1 LNANQACCVCGG
13 GIQYQPRFTP
23 NTYIALKGF
32 GELDKC
38 KHLKILGLGGDG
50 GTGQQGGSHDHGD
63 TVYIVQVMKGC
74 GPKFHD
80 FTNRGIVERHQFLQ
94 GMKFPVEMDDP
105 GRVERYVR
113 VELRKC
119 RKGVK
124 EQQFEFILQNNGA
137 GDEDGREH
145 HHVGK
150 GNYTVIHAE
159 TGLDLATSLGA
170 SQSMIDIRPTF
181 EKDLFQ
187 GSEEIFFMM
196 SHDQQRQRQHQQHH
210 RQSQYLG
217 SGKFGQTEF
226 SEAEWQYSNE
236 NKFSNELPYTMW
248 MFKRVE
254 EQTMAHETID
264 NAATSTT
271 TTTTTSINGANMD
284 EHAEWLE
291 RMTQSIGIDYLQELA
306 PWHLLDVEREAS
318 KGDVK
323 ARFRE
328 LSRTFHPDK
337 VHFSNKDTFE
347 KIFVLLQN
355 AYEGLKSTDE
365 AQKEKF
371 RSSADTDSQLFAH
384 SKHVIEL
391 LPFHWTK
398 IGSEIDNDHDNGD
411 SKVEEED
418 SDARYVIDTATH
430 LNTTNTSSDDV
441 DTPEKSEQLWVIFLY
456 SARCGM
462 SRAIEGFLDLAARH
476 LERHEDVKVGAYG
489 CGLYE
494 DFSPKR
500 KKGDLLGLQSDPI
513 CKQFHRFETPN
524 VHVVVET
531 LSGDAKIVAEN
542 ANFKYFYSSVPHGNS
557 TEFYPHNII
566 KFAKTGK
573 RIWKD
578 SHLVKKMK
586 TDDFASEEFRSN
598 VSVVAYIDGTGL
610 GETNQEVQDVI
621 TTTLPG
627 LAHRFLNASVYFG
640 IAYCGW
646 GDEDDDELHV
656 DCSEMDV
663 SWLPDIRIYGANET
677 RGVSLVRGEFGD
689 RRDVQIGTFT
699 TLILRF
705 IVVAVYLNQC

>member
-1 LNANQACCVCGG
+1 
-13 GIQYQPRFTP
+13 
-23 NTYIALKGF
+23 
-32 GELDKC
+32 
-38 KHLKILGLGGDG
+38 
-50 GTGQQGGSHDHGD
+50 
-63 TVYIVQVMKGC
+63 
-74 GPKFHD
+74 
-80 FTNRGIVERHQFLQ
+80 
-94 GMKFPVEMDDP
+94 
-105 GRVERYVR
+105 
-113 VELRKC
+113 
-119 RKGVK
+119 
-124 EQQFEFILQNNGA
+124 
-137 GDEDGREH
+137 
-145 HHVGK
+145 
-150 GNYTVIHAE
+150 
-159 TGLDLATSLGA
+159 
-170 SQSMIDIRPTF
+170 
-181 EKDLFQ
+181 
-187 GSEEIFFMM
+187 M
-196 SHDQQRQRQHQQHH
+196 SHDQQRQRQH

-217 SGKFGQTEF
+217 SGRFGQTEF

-254 EQTMAHETID
+254 EQTMAHKTID

-291 RMTQSIGIDYLQELA
+291 RMTQNIGIDYLQELA

-430 LNTTNTSSDDV
+430 FNTTNTSSDDV

-500 KKGDLLGLQSDPI
+500 TKRDLLGLQSDPI

-627 LAHRFLNASVYFG
+627 LARRFLNASVYFG

-646 GDEDDDELHV
+646 GDEDNDNLHV

-689 RRDVQIGTFT
+689 RRDVQIALESMGNMLSIMLGVYDNEFQDDFEESDSENDEVDGHDTPPSCDSEFPPFEPELNLDKIDGIEDT
-699 TLILRF
+699 MTLGMDDSNNADSDSPKPETETINGSQNRKRKPQLASGPNEDGERRKLAGSNDRLSHF
-705 IVVAVYLNQC
+705 DVRQTRPVGRGSMIGGGGGSSGGGAIAG